1 MSEKLLQALRSDDPA
16 ASREAFGQL
25 RADLRE
31 GKGFCFEFGRYVA
44 TECKYFV
51 THLSELL
58 QNSDHPVKCSLFLR
72 MEFKLL

>member
-1 MSEKLLQALRSDDPA
+1 MQALRSDDPA

-31 GKGFCFEFGRYVA
+31 GKGFCFVLGQFVA

-72 MEFKLL
+72 MELKL